1 MASDSTE
8 NLAARREFVTGIR
21 DQLPLLLG
29 VVPFGM
35 IFGALA
41 VAAGIP
47 PLAAQGLSFF
57 VFAGSAQFLAVGL
70 IAANAPAIVIV
81 LTILIVNLRHMLY
94 SASAAP
100 YFSHLPLRW
109 RGAIAWLLT
118 DEAFAVA
125 SVRLQQADTRLAHW
139 YTLGT
144 GLALW
149 AAWQASSALGILL
162 GARVPESWSLEFA
175 LPLTFLAL
183 LMPTLKDRPAVAAAV
198 VGGLVAVVLGGAP
211 YRLGLIS
218 AILAGVAVG
227 MVWEMRSKS
236 RSDRAREA
244 A

>member
-1 MASDSTE
+1 MQPERPDLHPARGE
-8 NLAARREFVTGIR
+8 FLAGVR

-29 VVPFGM
+29 VVPFGL

-41 VAAGIP
+41 VDSGIP
-47 PLAAQGLSFF
+47 PIAAQGLSFF

-70 IAANAPAIVIV
+70 IAANAPALVVV
-81 LTILIVNLRHMLY
+81 LTILIVNLRHLLY
-94 SASAAP
+94 SASIAP
-100 YFSHLPLRW
+100 YFSRLPLRW

-125 SVRLQQADTRLAHW
+125 SVRLQRGETSLAHW

-149 AAWQASSALGILL
+149 ASWQASSALGILL

-183 LMPTLKDRPAVAAAV
+183 LMPTLKDRPAIAAAAV
-198 VGGLVAVVLGGAP
+198 GGVVAVALGGLP
-211 YRLGLIS
+211 YRLGLIC

-227 MVWEMRSKS
+227 LAWEMRLKAL
-236 RSDRAREA
+236 SDRGAR
-244 A
+244 